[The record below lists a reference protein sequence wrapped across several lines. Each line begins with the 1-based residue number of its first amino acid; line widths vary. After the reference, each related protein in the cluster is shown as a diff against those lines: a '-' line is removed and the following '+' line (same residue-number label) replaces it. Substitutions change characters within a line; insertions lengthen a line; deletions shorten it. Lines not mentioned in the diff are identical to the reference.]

1 MNARLPAAA
10 SAVVV
15 LWACSTPPSDARYTP
30 SALPDRASF
39 PPVAELLVVRCG
51 SLDCHG
57 TVGRN
62 LRLYGSAGLRWSSSD
77 RPLVPPCD
85 TPDEVD
91 QDYQSV
97 VGLEPEAM
105 SAVVAAGGA
114 RPEQLTM
121 VRKARGTENHKGGA
135 VWAAGDASD
144 TCLTAWLAGQA
155 AASSAAC
162 SSALASA
169 LPGAQTNPLVS
180 CLAAP

>member
-1 MNARLPAAA
+1 VSARLLALAAFLVA
-10 SAVVV
+10 
-15 LWACSTPPSDARYTP
+15 LGACSTPPSDARYTP
-30 SALPDRASF
+30 SALPDRATF

-62 LRLYGSAGLRWSSSD
+62 LRLYGSAGLRWSPSD
-77 RPLVPPCD
+77 RPLAPPCD

-114 RPEQLTM
+114 SPEQLTI
-121 VRKARGTENHKGGA
+121 VRKARGTESHKGGA
-135 VWAAGDASD
+135 IWSAGDPSD

-155 AASSAAC
+155 VASSAAC
-162 SSALASA
+162 TSALTSV
-169 LPGAQTNPLVS
+169 LPGGSANPLLP
-180 CLAAP
+180 CLAGP